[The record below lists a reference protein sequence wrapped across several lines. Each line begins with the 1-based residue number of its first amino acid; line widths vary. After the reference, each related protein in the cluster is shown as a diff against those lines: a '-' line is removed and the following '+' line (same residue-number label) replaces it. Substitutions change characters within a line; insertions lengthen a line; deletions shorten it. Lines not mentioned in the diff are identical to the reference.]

1 MTGDPLEER
10 RERYRRIARDFRYQ
24 HFVRIAPRI
33 VRCLDH
39 LRIEFDRMRVSEL
52 LQAYY
57 LFIGVI
63 DEALDSGSLSLGDRI
78 LEQFDRP
85 ASESL
90 EHTDSSNV
98 EFMTEVLRNCV
109 CDENRSSISAGLAEL
124 YCEVLGEQT
133 AILID
138 TYIEHRKVIGA
149 RTAELSYRLIQNLLT
164 GETDR
169 VCRLMIQV
177 GKVGCLIDSVIDLGF
192 DWRSGLLSFK
202 PSLLDRVR
210 LIACAL
216 REGMVT
222 LLCYPSLTDLFVAA
236 VADNIGD
243 RFRARHAQLPL
254 DEAERK
260 DKLVRAT

>member
-1 MTGDPLEER
+1 MTCDIPEER
-10 RERYRRIARDFRYQ
+10 RARYRRIVRDSRYQ
-24 HFVRIAPRI
+24 HFVRIGPRI

-39 LRIEFDRMRVSEL
+39 FRIEFDRVRVGEL

-63 DEALDSGSLSLGDRI
+63 DEALDSGSLSLGNRI

-85 ASESL
+85 ASELL
-90 EHTDSSNV
+90 EHTDLSHV
-98 EFMTEVLRNCV
+98 EFMTEVLRNCIS
-109 CDENRSSISAGLAEL
+109 DENRSSISAGLAKL
-124 YCEVLGEQT
+124 YCEVLGEQA
-133 AILID
+133 AILMD

-149 RTAELSYRLIQNLLT
+149 RTAELSYTLIQNLLT
-164 GETDR
+164 GETDG
-169 VCRLMIQV
+169 VCRLMMQV

-192 DWRSGLLSFK
+192 DSRSGLLSFK

-216 REGMVT
+216 REGVVT
-222 LLCYPSLTDLFVAA
+222 LLCYPTLTNLFVAA
-236 VADNIGD
+236 VVDNIRD

-254 DEAERK
+254 EKSERK